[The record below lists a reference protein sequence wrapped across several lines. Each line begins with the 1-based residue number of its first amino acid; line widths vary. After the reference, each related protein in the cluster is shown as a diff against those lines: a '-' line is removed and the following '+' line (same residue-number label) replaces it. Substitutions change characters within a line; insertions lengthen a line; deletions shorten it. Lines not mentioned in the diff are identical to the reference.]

1 MSVAISYIV
10 QNTNNEYEEAGLG
23 TLDPLTTL
31 EGIYGNRDW
40 SFELAFGG
48 TDSTQGD
55 PISVT
60 SIVATTPTYVI
71 NSNVANNVV
80 SMSKNPAELIFPG
93 EGYRFVTFGSTEETT
108 YTDLSELPEGLNV
121 VGWDTPPTKRLTATY
136 TFDIMYDVPNQS
148 LLGQT
153 ATVTL
158 AQDFFWDFVSG
169 AAKLQ
174 QQVSNSEY

>member
-1 MSVAISYIV
+1 MTVAISYIV
-10 QNTNNEYEEAGLG
+10 QNTNSEYEEAGLG

-40 SFELAFGG
+40 SFELAFSG

-60 SIVATTPTYVI
+60 SITATAPSYVLV
-71 NSNVANNVV
+71 SNTANIV
-80 SMSKNPAELIFPG
+80 SMSKNPNELIFPG
-93 EGYRFVTFGSTEETT
+93 EGYQFVTFGSIEETT
-108 YTDLSELPEGLNV
+108 YTNLTNLPEGLNV
-121 VGWDTPPTKRLTATY
+121 VSWTTPPIKQLTATY

-148 LLGQT
+148 LINQT
-153 ATVTL
+153 ATVSLT
-158 AQDFFWDFVSG
+158 QDFFWDFVSG

-174 QQVSNSEY
+174 QQVANSEY

>member
-1 MSVAISYIV
+1 MTATISYIV

-40 SFELAFGG
+40 SFELAFSG

-55 PISVT
+55 PISIT
-60 SIVATTPTYVI
+60 SIATTKPTYVLV
-71 NSNVANNVV
+71 SNTANVV

-93 EGYRFVTFGSTEETT
+93 EGYRFVTFGSTTETT
-108 YTDLSELPEGLNV
+108 YIDLTNLPEGLNV
-121 VGWDTPPTKRLTATY
+121 IAWDTPSIKQLTATY

-148 LLGQT
+148 LIDQT
-153 ATVTL
+153 TTVTL
-158 AQDFFWDFVSG
+158 TQDFFWDFASG

-174 QQVSNSEY
+174 QQVANSEY

>member
-1 MSVAISYIV
+1 MTVAISYIV

-40 SFELAFGG
+40 SFELAFSGA
-48 TDSTQGD
+48 DSTQGD
-55 PISVT
+55 QISIT
-60 SIVATTPTYVI
+60 SIATIAPTYVLV
-71 NSNVANNVV
+71 SNTANVV
-80 SMSKNPAELIFPG
+80 SMSKNPSELIFPG

-121 VGWDTPPTKRLTATY
+121 IAWDTPTIKQLTASY
-136 TFDIMYDVPNQS
+136 TFNIIYDIPNQS
-148 LLGQT
+148 LLDQT
-153 ATVTL
+153 ATVLLT
-158 AQDFFWDFVSG
+158 QDFFWDFVSG

-174 QQVSNSEY
+174 QQVANSEY